1 MSELTVT
8 SLLYTQLATV
18 TPALPT
24 QLANDAYKPV
34 PGTAHQRA
42 SVHYAAPDDP
52 IVGGDGFYRLR
63 GFLQV
68 LFAHPLSAGEGAA
81 LIRGQLLKAVFQRGN
96 TMTAPGVT
104 VKILRTPHM
113 AAGYESEGFWK
124 TPVSVYF
131 EADINPS
138 LQT

>member
-1 MSELTVT
+1 MSEVT
-8 SLLYTQLATV
+8 AAALLYTQLDTV
-18 TPALPT
+18 LPALPT
-24 QLANDAYKPV
+24 QKPNSTYTPQPNV
-34 PGTAHQRA
+34 AHQRA
-42 SVHYAAPDDP
+42 MVQFAPPDNP
-52 IVGGDGFYRLR
+52 IVGDGFYRLQ

-68 LFAHPLSAGEGAA
+68 LLCHPLGAGEGPG

-131 EADINPS
+131 VADINPS
-138 LQT
+138 LQS